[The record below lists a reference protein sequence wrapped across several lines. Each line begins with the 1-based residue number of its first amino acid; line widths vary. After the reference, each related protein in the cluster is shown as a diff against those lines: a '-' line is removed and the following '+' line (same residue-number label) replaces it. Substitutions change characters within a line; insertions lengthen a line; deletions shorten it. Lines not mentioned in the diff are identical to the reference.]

1 MVRIFDGGEYPAMG
15 TADRETSANV
25 VDAALDAGAL
35 FKVKTE
41 PLSLSD
47 GSIPLIKS
55 GKYEGQP
62 RRNILSREHGGVD
75 GEDVFLNVVH
85 PSHPTSNYK
94 QLCETAEALF
104 PGTCTGFKC
113 LDEGRRIIFTQQ
125 IGEEV
130 DLGGGDFIAPNLM
143 WAASLDSSFPS
154 LGMHYLYR
162 LWCMN
167 QERIADVMFKVKRT
181 TRHDQILLERSTIL
195 ADSMG
200 VLQDFIKHATFLR
213 HIKVSNSEFERMLAN
228 VVPKPEERFN
238 DEGDLIPNTRA
249 INAWEKKRSAI
260 RYYYKEEQDGPAPGT
275 AWAVWNAVQSAE
287 SHELTKSS
295 DPDKQVIKQVDQLR
309 SLDYP
314 ITNAFNDRL
323 MDLDVN
329 RSVALV

>member
-1 MVRIFDGGEYPAMG
+1 MVRTFDGGEYPAMG
-15 TADRETSANV
+15 TADRETSTNV

-47 GSIPLIKS
+47 GTIPLIKS
-55 GKYEGQP
+55 GKYKDQP

-85 PSHPTSNYK
+85 PSHPDSGYK

-143 WAASLDSSFPS
+143 WGASLDSSWPS

-167 QERIADVMFKVKRT
+167 QERLADVMFKVKRT

-200 VLQDFIKHATFLR
+200 VLQHFIKHATFLR
-213 HIKVSNSEFERMLAN
+213 QIKVSNSEFERMLAN

-238 DEGDLIPNTRA
+238 DEGDPIPNTRA

-287 SHELTKSS
+287 SHDLTKSS
-295 DPDKQVIKQVDQLR
+295 NPEKQVINQVDQLR
-309 SLDYP
+309 SLAYP
-314 ITNAFNDRL
+314 ITNAFQDRL
-323 MDLDVN
+323 SDLDN
-329 RSVALV
+329 SRMVALV

>member
-1 MVRIFDGGEYPAMG
+1 
-15 TADRETSANV
+15 
-25 VDAALDAGAL
+25 
-35 FKVKTE
+35 
-41 PLSLSD
+41 
-47 GSIPLIKS
+47 
-55 GKYEGQP
+55 
-62 RRNILSREHGGVD
+62 
-75 GEDVFLNVVH
+75 
-85 PSHPTSNYK
+85 
-94 QLCETAEALF
+94 
-104 PGTCTGFKC
+104 
-113 LDEGRRIIFTQQ
+113 
-125 IGEEV
+125 
-130 DLGGGDFIAPNLM
+130 
-143 WAASLDSSFPS
+143 
-154 LGMHYLYR
+154 
-162 LWCMN
+162 MN

-213 HIKVSNSEFERMLAN
+213 DIKVSNSEFERMLAN

-249 INAWEKKRSAI
+249 MNAWEKKRSAI

-314 ITNAFNDRL
+314 ITNAFNSKLR
-323 MDLDVN
+323 DLDDT
-329 RSVALV
+329 RAVALV

>member
-1 MVRIFDGGEYPAMG
+1 MVRTFEGGEYPAMG
-15 TADRETSANV
+15 TADRETSTNV
-25 VDAALDAGAL
+25 VDAALDADAL
-35 FKVKTE
+35 FEVKTE
-41 PLSLSD
+41 PLSLPS
-47 GSIPLIKS
+47 GKIPLIKS
-55 GKYEGQP
+55 GKYKDQP
-62 RRNILSREHGGVD
+62 KRNILYRESRGGD

-130 DLGGGDFIAPNLM
+130 DLGDGDFIAPNLM

-154 LGMHYLYR
+154 LGMHYLHR

-195 ADSMG
+195 AQSMN
-200 VLQDFIKHATFLR
+200 VLQHFIKHATFLR
-213 HIKVSNSEFERMLAN
+213 QIKVSNSEFERMLAS

-287 SHELTKSS
+287 SHELTKSA
-295 DPDKQVIKQVDQLR
+295 DPEKQIIKQVDQLR

-314 ITNAFNDRL
+314 ITNAFHDKL
-323 MDLDVN
+323 IHLDN
-329 RSVALV
+329 IRYDALV